1 MSKQNPPRLGR
12 GLSSL
17 ISPELRAGPQ
27 QTTAEPTEAQV
38 QPTPATPT
46 YTPASQVRAMVLP
59 LTAIRANPSQ
69 PRKLFEE
76 DLLRGL
82 AESIKQ
88 SGIIQPILVRPS
100 GNGYELVAGERRLR
114 AATLAGLTEIPAI
127 VRPVADND
135 MLELALVENIQ
146 RQDLNPIDRA
156 RAYQAL
162 MTRHG
167 LTHDQIAAKTGEDRA
182 TISNFL
188 RLLGLH
194 NEVQVMLITGELS
207 TGHAKAL
214 SGITDKQLQYTIAQ
228 SAVTGAW
235 SVRQVEAAIAKTK
248 QGSPAPA
255 QPEARSVVKDVEDAL
270 SKTLGLRVR
279 IHEGR
284 RKHTG
289 KLIIEYYNLDDFE
302 RVTARLGLS
311 PEPA

>member
-1 MSKQNPPRLGR
+1 MSKQTPPRLGR

-27 QTTAEPTEAQV
+27 SAVAAAPDSAPHASPTAPSPAPT
-38 QPTPATPT
+38 
-46 YTPASQVRAMVLP
+46 SQIRAMVLP
-59 LTAIRANPSQ
+59 LASIRANPAQ

-76 DLLRGL
+76 HLLQGL

-88 SGIIQPILVRPS
+88 SGIIQPILVRPA

-162 MTRHG
+162 MTRHS

-248 QGSPAPA
+248 QGSPTPA